1 MTGLKR
7 HIASLFFN
15 KGKLLVLAMDHAQG
29 GIIPGLEKP
38 YDLAMQHAGSLLDG
52 YLINVGIAPIMA
64 EESLLQKKLLLR
76 AGFGGSAM
84 ATEYSNVHVN
94 HVSPHTALQM
104 GADAVVIMLTI
115 GGADYKSLQDAAQA
129 IDAYHQLHIPVV
141 AEILGSDYSKTTSLE
156 IQMNGARIAAELGA
170 DVVKAFYTESFDR
183 VIAGCPAPIL
193 LAGGPKGEDILTV
206 AKQAVAL
213 GVKGFAFGRNLFQ
226 HPHPNELI
234 GQLDVIL
241 RG

>member
-7 HIASLFFN
+7 RTAALFSN

-38 YDLAMQHAGSLLDG
+38 YDLAMRHADSPLDG
-52 YLINVGIAPIMA
+52 YLMNVGIAPIMA
-64 EESLLQKKLLLR
+64 REPLLHKKLLLR
-76 AGFGGSAM
+76 AGFGGSTM
-84 ATEYSNVHVN
+84 ATEFSNVHVN
-94 HVSPHTALQM
+94 HISPQTALQM

-129 IDAYHQLHIPVV
+129 IDAYHQLQIPVI
-141 AEILGSDYSKTTSLE
+141 AEILASDYSKTASLE

-170 DVVKAFYTESFDR
+170 DVIKAFYTESFDK
-183 VIAGCPAPIL
+183 VVAGCPVPVL
-193 LAGGPKGEDILTV
+193 LAGGPKDQDICTV
-206 AKQAVAL
+206 AQKAVSD

-226 HPHPNELI
+226 NSHADELI
-234 GQLDVIL
+234 RQLDEIL
-241 RG
+241 N